1 MSSPFADKFL
11 GKSPMSPTSKALVG
25 GQNRLSPELQAAI
38 EASPAEMHH
47 ENNPINQSFG
57 IVKEQP
63 MLREPNHHIIQ
74 DRNRP
79 IYDDKVEMPNIK
91 VSEEKYPRQ
100 VNQLKPETKEI
111 LQDAFVRRNEK
122 PAPKDSKTHMMPS
135 ITPNQM
141 HEPIDKELKKL
152 NKKYG
157 DTDFYERADVQA
169 LIKKKTKAKEAHKS
183 DGKVLPIDDKNS
195 YEYDYDQNEDI
206 TTAPKGK
213 KKTSGVNYGSP
224 LDASYSNPN
233 DYHYVSNAA
242 DFQRLQDNIVSGYD
256 SYKKA
261 GKNKCV
267 SGSITVNKDGSTT
280 TCP

>member
-11 GKSPMSPTSKALVG
+11 GKSPMSPASKALVG
-25 GQNRLSPELQAAI
+25 GQNRLSPEHQAAI

-57 IVKEQP
+57 IVEKRP
-63 MLREPNHHIIQ
+63 VLREPDHHIYKEL
-74 DRNRP
+74 P
-79 IYDDKVEMPNIK
+79 KPMYDEKVELREVK
-91 VSEEKYPRQ
+91 GSEKSPRQ
-100 VNQLKPETKEI
+100 VNQLKPEIKEI
-111 LQDAFVRRNEK
+111 LKDGFVRQNEK
-122 PAPKDSKTHMMPS
+122 PSKKDSKTHMMPS

-206 TTAPKGK
+206 TTAPKSK